1 MHTSALPPA
10 RAAKLYHSVLHMY
23 YDVHLLSSLCFP
35 HPSLIPSQL
44 KISQVVRHVGVCP
57 VPITLMT
64 TTTISE
70 IWEGRRRLRAQTP
83 SSEPAF
89 PPPHLLVHFKE
100 QLSQDE
106 KSHYHVS
113 MVGLPFIT
121 ANKGPGF
128 TDNLYK
134 PAAISYGRAI
144 LVIILVLYLALD
156 GECWQC
162 IVLSCNKT

>member
-1 MHTSALPPA
+1 MRNSALPPA

-83 SSEPAF
+83 SSEPAS
-89 PPPHLLVHFKE
+89 PPHLLVHFKE

-113 MVGLPFIT
+113 MVACPLLQPTKAQALPIIYTNQQPSHMAGLYWW
-121 ANKGPGF
+121 
-128 TDNLYK
+128 LY
-134 PAAISYGRAI
+134 
-144 LVIILVLYLALD
+144 
-156 GECWQC
+156 
-162 IVLSCNKT
+162 

>member
-1 MHTSALPPA
+1 M
-10 RAAKLYHSVLHMY
+10 
-23 YDVHLLSSLCFP
+23 
-35 HPSLIPSQL
+35 
-44 KISQVVRHVGVCP
+44 
-57 VPITLMT
+57 PITLMT
-64 TTTISE
+64 TTTMSE
-70 IWEGRRRLRAQTP
+70 IREGRRRLRAQTL

-89 PPPHLLVHFKE
+89 PHLLVHFKE

-106 KSHYHVS
+106 KSYYHVS

-128 TDNLYK
+128 ADNLYK

-156 GECWQC
+156 GKCWQC
-162 IVLSCNKT
+162 IVLSCYKT

>member
-1 MHTSALPPA
+1 MRNSALPPA

-89 PPPHLLVHFKE
+89 SPSPCSLQRAAFTGWKVALPCFNG
-100 QLSQDE
+100 
-106 KSHYHVS
+106 
-113 MVGLPFIT
+113 GLPFIT

-156 GECWQC
+156 GECWHC

>member
-70 IWEGRRRLRAQTP
+70 IWEGRRRLQAQTP
-83 SSEPAF
+83 SSEPAS
-89 PPPHLLVHFKE
+89 PPISLFTSKSSFHRMKSRTTMFQWWACPLLQPTKA
-100 QLSQDE
+100 QALPIIYTNQQP
-106 KSHYHVS
+106 SH
-113 MVGLPFIT
+113 MAGLYWW
-121 ANKGPGF
+121 
-128 TDNLYK
+128 LY
-134 PAAISYGRAI
+134 
-144 LVIILVLYLALD
+144 
-156 GECWQC
+156 
-162 IVLSCNKT
+162 